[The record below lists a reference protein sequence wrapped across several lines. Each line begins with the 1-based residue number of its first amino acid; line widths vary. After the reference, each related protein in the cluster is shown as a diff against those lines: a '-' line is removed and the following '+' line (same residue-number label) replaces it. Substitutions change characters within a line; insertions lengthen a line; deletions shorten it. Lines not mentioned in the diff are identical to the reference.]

1 MSRLHLVVSSFVT
14 ASLLAACSGANSTAP
29 VAGIPQA
36 SPGAVHSKLPKFLRL
51 GHTPPRPPPHL
62 HVITSAMRQRAKAGG
77 WEQLANSAPWTNGP
91 GSQVLMTDGTVLVQD
106 SCTPNWFKL
115 TPDSTGNYQNGTWTE
130 IAGMPSNYGPLYF
143 ASAVL
148 ADGKLIVNG
157 GEYNFCNGDETN
169 LGAIYDPIA
178 NSWTA
183 VSPPSGWGQIGDG
196 QSVVL
201 TNGTYMIG
209 NCCTNVQAELDEST
223 MTWTQVG
230 TGKQDNN
237 SEEGWTLLR
246 NGDVLTADVIDAPNS
261 ELFSPKTAAWSS
273 AGDLPVNITQATEI
287 GPQTM
292 RPNDTVYVEGA
303 NGLTAIYNASN
314 GTWTQGPNMPTV
326 AGQQLDAA
334 DAPSTLLIDG
344 TVMAV
349 GSPGVYQT
357 PASFYIFNGK
367 KNVTI
372 ANPPDA
378 PHDSSYDV
386 RLLVL
391 PTGQVLE
398 DDGSPDVEIYTG
410 NQKPMTSIAPVI
422 VKVPKTL
429 TPGSTYKLSGRR
441 LNGFSQANFYGDD
454 DQQATNYPLVRITN
468 VASGAVVYARTHN
481 HSYMGIGSNRRV
493 STLFDVPS
501 TIGTGASTLVVVTN
515 GIASQATS
523 VTIQASK

>member
-1 MSRLHLVVSSFVT
+1 MSRLHLVVSGLVT

-36 SPGAVHSKLPKFLRL
+36 PAGAAHSKLPKFLRL
-51 GHTPPRPPPHL
+51 EHTPPRPPPHRRA
-62 HVITSAMRQRAKAGG
+62 ITSAMRERAKAGG
-77 WEQLANSAPWTNGP
+77 WEQLANSAPWASGP
-91 GSQVLMTDGTVLVQD
+91 GSQILMTDGTVLVQD
-106 SCTPNWFKL
+106 SCTPNWFRL
-115 TPDSTGNYQNGTWTE
+115 TPDSTGNYQDGTWTE

-157 GEYNFCNGDETN
+157 GEYNFCNGAETN
-169 LGAIYDPIA
+169 LGAIYDPVA

-183 VSPPSGWGQIGDG
+183 VTGPSGWGQIGDG

-209 NCCTNVQAELDEST
+209 NCCTNVQAQLDEST

-246 NGDVLTADVIDAPNS
+246 NGDILTADVIDAPNS
-261 ELFSPKTAAWSS
+261 ELFNPKSAAWSS
-273 AGDLPVNITQATEI
+273 AGDLPANITQATEI

-326 AGQQLDAA
+326 AGQQLNAA
-334 DAPSTLLIDG
+334 DAPSTLLTDG

-378 PHDSSYDV
+378 PNDSSYNV
-386 RLLVL
+386 RLLML

-398 DDGSPDVEIYTG
+398 DDGSGDIEIYTG
-410 NQKPMTSIAPVI
+410 NHKTMSGIAPVI
-422 VKVPKTL
+422 AKVPKTL
-429 TPGSTYKLSGRR
+429 TAGSTYKLSGRR

-481 HSYMGIGSNRRV
+481 HSYMGVGSNHVV
-493 STLFDVPS
+493 STMFDVPS
-501 TIGTGASTLVVVTN
+501 TIATGISTLAVVTN
-515 GIASQATS
+515 GIASQATR
-523 VTIQASK
+523 VTIEASK

>member
-1 MSRLHLVVSSFVT
+1 
-14 ASLLAACSGANSTAP
+14 
-29 VAGIPQA
+29 
-36 SPGAVHSKLPKFLRL
+36 
-51 GHTPPRPPPHL
+51 
-62 HVITSAMRQRAKAGG
+62 
-77 WEQLANSAPWTNGP
+77 
-91 GSQVLMTDGTVLVQD
+91 
-106 SCTPNWFKL
+106 
-115 TPDSTGNYQNGTWTE
+115 
-130 IAGMPSNYGPLYF
+130 
-143 ASAVL
+143 
-148 ADGKLIVNG
+148 LIVNG
-157 GEYNFCNGDETN
+157 GEYNFCNGAETN

-183 VSPPSGWGQIGDG
+183 VTGPSGWGQIGDA

-209 NCCTNVQAELDEST
+209 NCCTNVQAQLDEST

-230 TGKQDNN
+230 TGKHDNN

-246 NGDVLTADVIDAPNS
+246 NGDIVTADVIDAPYS
-261 ELFSPKTAAWSS
+261 ELFTPKTAAWSS
-273 AGDLPVNITQATEI
+273 AGDLPVNLTQATEI

-326 AGQQLDAA
+326 AGAQLDAA
-334 DAPSTLLIDG
+334 DAPSTLLTDG
-344 TVMAV
+344 TVLAV

-367 KNVTI
+367 KNITI

-378 PHDSSYDV
+378 PNDSSYNV
-386 RLLVL
+386 RLLML

-398 DDGSPDVEIYTG
+398 DDGSGDIEIYTG
-410 NQKPMTSIAPVI
+410 NQKPFRGIAPVI
-422 VKVPKTL
+422 VKVPNTL
-429 TPGSTYKLSGRR
+429 TAGSTYKLSGRR

-454 DQQATNYPLVRITN
+454 DTQATNYPLVRITN

-481 HSYMGIGSNRRV
+481 HSYMGIGSNHVV
-493 STLFDVPS
+493 STMFDVPS
-501 TIGTGASTLVVVTN
+501 TIGTGTSTLQVVTN
-515 GIASQATS
+515 GIASQAKS

>member
-1 MSRLHLVVSSFVT
+1 
-14 ASLLAACSGANSTAP
+14 
-29 VAGIPQA
+29 
-36 SPGAVHSKLPKFLRL
+36 
-51 GHTPPRPPPHL
+51 
-62 HVITSAMRQRAKAGG
+62 
-77 WEQLANSAPWTNGP
+77 
-91 GSQVLMTDGTVLVQD
+91 
-106 SCTPNWFKL
+106 
-115 TPDSTGNYQNGTWTE
+115 
-130 IAGMPSNYGPLYF
+130 
-143 ASAVL
+143 
-148 ADGKLIVNG
+148 
-157 GEYNFCNGDETN
+157 
-169 LGAIYDPIA
+169 
-178 NSWTA
+178 
-183 VSPPSGWGQIGDG
+183 
-196 QSVVL
+196 
-201 TNGTYMIG
+201 
-209 NCCTNVQAELDEST
+209 
-223 MTWTQVG
+223 
-230 TGKQDNN
+230 
-237 SEEGWTLLR
+237 
-246 NGDVLTADVIDAPNS
+246 
-261 ELFSPKTAAWSS
+261 
-273 AGDLPVNITQATEI
+273 
-287 GPQTM
+287 
-292 RPNDTVYVEGA
+292 
-303 NGLTAIYNASN
+303 
-314 GTWTQGPNMPTV
+314 MPTV

-367 KNVTI
+367 KNVTV

-378 PHDSSYDV
+378 PNDSSYDV

-429 TPGSTYKLSGRR
+429 TAGSTYKLSGRR

>member
-51 GHTPPRPPPHL
+51 GHTPPRPPPHV

-115 TPDSTGNYQNGTWTE
+115 TPDSTGNYQDGTWTE

-183 VSPPSGWGQIGDG
+183 VSPPSGWGHIGDG
-196 QSVVL
+196 QSVVR

-209 NCCTNVQAELDEST
+209 NCCTNVQAVLDEST

-261 ELFSPKTAAWSS
+261 ELFSPKAAAWSS

-292 RPNDTVYVEGA
+292 RPNDTIYVEGA

-378 PHDSSYDV
+378 PNDSSYDV

-398 DDGSPDVEIYTG
+398 ADGSPDVEIYTG

-429 TPGSTYKLSGRR
+429 TAGSTYKLSGQR

-493 STLFDVPS
+493 STMFDVPS